1 MENKDANQEA
11 ATIGNILLS
20 DAVFRPMLYST
31 VMVQAL
37 LNGTKT
43 KTRRTQGLEDLNQSN
58 EIYDWQ
64 FVTIYSDDDEKS
76 VIGFKAR
83 NGFSDTWK
91 EVFKKINIGDII
103 WVRETFFESSIPA
116 FPEPITWLQLEY
128 GASEQTIRNII
139 YKADFPNISV
149 KWKPS
154 LFMPKS
160 ACRLWLKVTNVRV
173 EKLQDISEED
183 AINEGIIDSLLELPI
198 NAHHYHNYLATSQ
211 NDEEA
216 DSAIDSYKSLWQKI
230 NGKDSWDANPFVWV
244 YDFEVIREAPY
255 GFR

>member
-1 MENKDANQEA
+1 MQIENSNVQVTSKNMP
-11 ATIGNILLS
+11 IGNMVLS
-20 DAVFRPMLYST
+20 DAVFRPMLFST
-31 VMVQAL
+31 PMVQAL

-43 KTRRTQGLEDLNQSN
+43 QTRRTQGLEDLNESN
-58 EIYDWQ
+58 ELYDWQ

-76 VIGFKAR
+76 VVGFKAR

-91 EVFKKINIGDII
+91 QVYKKINIGDII
-103 WVRETFFESSIPA
+103 WVRETFGVEHSTNMLNVKMP
-116 FPEPITWLQLEY
+116 
-128 GASEQTIRNII
+128 I
-139 YKADFPNISV
+139 YKTDSNAYLID

-154 LFMPKS
+154 LFMTKD

-183 AINEGIIDSLLELPI
+183 AKDEGISWNKGIIQSGYGYDGSVTHISARTCYKELW
-198 NAHHYHNYLATSQ
+198 N
-211 NDEEA
+211 
-216 DSAIDSYKSLWQKI
+216 KI